1 MSELGRY
8 VRQTRFS
15 LFGEEGQRRL
25 RNSSALLCGCGALG
39 NMMATILVRGGI
51 GRLRIV
57 DPDRVELV
65 NLQRQILFDEADAT
79 QNRLKVEAA
88 AEKLRQANSQ
98 VIIETIPLRAT
109 PENIEE
115 LSDQV
120 NIILDGTDN
129 FETRFVLNEFAVK
142 KGIPWVFGGV
152 LGAEGQVMPII
163 PGRTPCLNCLLH
175 DCPPA
180 GLDMTCEMVGI
191 FASVVGVIAS
201 LQAMEAIKILSG
213 HLETITPRLTVVD
226 LWNREIRQID
236 VSNLRDRVDCPVCK
250 RQHFRFLES
259 RTYPAK

>member
-1 MSELGRY
+1 MSGLGRY

-25 RNSSALLCGCGALG
+25 RNASALLCGCGALG
-39 NMMATILVRGGI
+39 NTIATILVRAGI

-65 NLQRQILFDEADAT
+65 NLQRQILFDEEDA
-79 QNRLKVEAA
+79 QQSRLKVEAA
-88 AEKLRQANSQ
+88 KEKLRRANSE
-98 VIIETIPLRAT
+98 VILETVPVRVN
-109 PENIEE
+109 PENIED
-115 LSDQV
+115 LCDQV

-129 FETRFVLNEFAVK
+129 FETRFLLNEIAVK
-142 KGIPWVFGGV
+142 RNIPWVFGGV

-163 PGRTPCLNCLLH
+163 PGKTPCLNCLLY

-201 LQAMEAIKILSG
+201 IQAMEAIKILSG
-213 HLETITPRLTVVD
+213 HLEAILPRLTVVD
-226 LWNREIRQID
+226 LWHREIRQID
-236 VSNLRDRVDCPVCK
+236 LSNLRDRVECPVCK
-250 RQHFRFLES
+250 RRHFRLLES
-259 RTYPAK
+259 RSYPAI